1 MTMTDPIGDM
11 LTRVRNAA
19 RNRSETVSMPAS
31 RLKVDIAK
39 VLKDEGYVID
49 FAVEGEGPK
58 TVLNVQLKYGPDGED
73 VIQSIQRFSK
83 PGCRRYRGVADLPKV
98 LNGLG
103 IAILSTNKGVMS
115 DRKAREQRVGGEVLC
130 TVF

>member
-130 TVF
+130 TVY